1 VGFEP
6 TVAKGDTRSPGAPD
20 KPLQHLSAER
30 VGFEPTAPFGAPL
43 FESGTISLSVTSP
56 WSRNY
61 TMWSIGDYVV
71 VSRITDSE
79 LSPWAVCLSSFRGS
93 KRPKNQLFTLVR
105 ASGWGR
111 VSEESVTHSAR
122 RGRERMNAR

>member
-1 VGFEP
+1 MFSQGISNDGQCSAERVGFEP

-20 KPLQHLSAER
+20 KPLEHLSAER

-61 TMWSIGDYVV
+61 TMWCMGNYVL
-71 VSRITDSE
+71 SGCSSHSE
-79 LSPWAVCLSSFRGS
+79 LSP
-93 KRPKNQLFTLVR
+93 
-105 ASGWGR
+105 
-111 VSEESVTHSAR
+111 
-122 RGRERMNAR
+122 